1 MINFILDLYEKLAEK
16 IGELTRKLNPSQNL
30 DRYNKFESR
39 LSYDYITTTELR
51 ELLTKD
57 PSVLNKQICKI
68 TKKDKFLDLYIV
80 PQHILYELIYYS
92 NQAIIDP
99 KTKTYGE

>member
-1 MINFILDLYEKLAEK
+1 MFNFILDLCEKFAEKLGK
-16 IGELTRKLNPSQNL
+16 LTRKLNPSQNL
-30 DRYNKFESR
+30 DRYTKFESII
-39 LSYDYITTTELR
+39 SYDYITTTELK

-68 TKKDKFLDLYIV
+68 TKKDKFLNLYIV
-80 PQHILYELIYYS
+80 PQHILHELIYYS